1 MKKWILAYAKGDAK
15 WQEFFKTY
23 NIFPHFLTYESLCE
37 NKVKAVEDILEF
49 IGFEYKSSIPLTD
62 AIDQFDLPRQQY
74 DAISEEWYLKFLK
87 I

>member
-1 MKKWILAYAKGDAK
+1 MKKGILAYAKGDAK

-23 NIFPHFLTYESLCE
+23 NILPHLLTYESLCE
-37 NKVKAVEDILEF
+37 NKVKAVEDILEI
-49 IGFEYKSSIPLTD
+49 IGFVYKSRISLAD

-74 DAISEEWYLKFLK
+74 DAISEEWYRKFLK